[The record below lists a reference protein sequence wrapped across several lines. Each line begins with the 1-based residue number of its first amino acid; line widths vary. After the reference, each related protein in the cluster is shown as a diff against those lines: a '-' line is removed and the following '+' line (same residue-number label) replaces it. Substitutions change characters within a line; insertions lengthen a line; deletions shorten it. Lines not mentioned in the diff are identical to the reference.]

1 MGAGCGAR
9 EVISW
14 RARPASGAWGGGGG
28 GGGAGRGGHAHSLL
42 GLLLLPLVYLAV
54 HGVLVLVEQRRL
66 ITLVIGTCARGRLW
80 VERGARAELATMGVP
95 WGASACHRLPAPL
108 ACALWQSCVFHA

>member
-1 MGAGCGAR
+1 MGGGCGAR
-9 EVISW
+9 EVISG
-14 RARPASGAWGGGGG
+14 RARPASGAWVEVGG
-28 GGGAGRGGHAHSLL
+28 GRGGHAHSLL

-66 ITLVIGTCARGRLW
+66 ITLVIGACARGRLK